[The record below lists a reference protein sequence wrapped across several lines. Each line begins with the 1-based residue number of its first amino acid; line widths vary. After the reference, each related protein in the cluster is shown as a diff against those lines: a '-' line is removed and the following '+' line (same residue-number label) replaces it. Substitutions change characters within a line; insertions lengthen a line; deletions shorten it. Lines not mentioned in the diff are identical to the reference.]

1 MRILFLHSSSDAYGA
16 SKIFLQTVSIA
27 QKNGHNVVV
36 ALSNKGSLEDNFKAM
51 GVEVHIVNLGI
62 IRRHY
67 FNLAGIINRF
77 QKWRNAVGVLKTI
90 IQSHQIDTIYSNTA
104 AVLIGGYVARR
115 NGLKHIWH
123 IHEIIE
129 KPAFLHRFLAWR
141 FRATADELIVVS
153 KAVQNHWQDALPENK
168 ITQIYNGIEPI
179 QVSTAPD
186 FKTTLQ
192 IPADALVIG
201 MAARIH
207 YWKGQSYFVEIA
219 RALLSKMDS
228 LSNPSSQQNSSAF
241 QNQPNEN
248 APLYF
253 LIAGDPFPGYEYL
266 LDDLQAQLKH
276 PIFEGRVFYVGL
288 VKEMDVFYRS
298 IDLLVLPSQ
307 LPDPLPTVIL
317 EAMQYGIPVA
327 GTTQG
332 GALEMVKENETGVFI
347 PLDNAILAA
356 EKIHAILLAST
367 RQKMG
372 AAGKLRVATYFSQ
385 AAFEKNMKVVFEKNH
400 ATLKLAIIGSRGYP
414 YVYSG
419 YETLVKALAERLP
432 AKGVEIT
439 VYCHAH
445 LFPEKP
451 AHVNGIRLVY
461 IPTLPFKSLTQPIH
475 SFLAFW
481 HMVFTK
487 VDVALVLNVSNG
499 PFGLIA
505 RLFGKPTMMNV
516 DGLEWLRPKWKG
528 FGGVYFKWAAK
539 MAVRFMDLLITDA
552 DAMQAIYLK
561 EFGAK
566 SVVITYGAET
576 SAGAD
581 FPFLAEWNLAER
593 DYYLIVGRMI
603 PDNNADILIEGFI
616 QSNSTKKLV
625 IVGDVPYK
633 DAYADKIRSYQDP
646 RLVFTGYVRS
656 PETLASLYK
665 YCYAYLHGHE
675 FGGTNPTL
683 LKAMAN
689 GCAIAALDTI
699 FSREVLQ
706 NEQFGFYFSKSPA
719 DCTRWFNW
727 SESHSIDIE
736 AKRAIMHQGITEK
749 YTWETVSDLYLYHLK
764 SLANKK

>member
-1 MRILFLHSSSDAYGA
+1 
-16 SKIFLQTVSIA
+16 
-27 QKNGHNVVV
+27 
-36 ALSNKGSLEDNFKAM
+36 
-51 GVEVHIVNLGI
+51 
-62 IRRHY
+62 
-67 FNLAGIINRF
+67 
-77 QKWRNAVGVLKTI
+77 
-90 IQSHQIDTIYSNTA
+90 
-104 AVLIGGYVARR
+104 
-115 NGLKHIWH
+115 
-123 IHEIIE
+123 
-129 KPAFLHRFLAWR
+129 
-141 FRATADELIVVS
+141 
-153 KAVQNHWQDALPENK
+153 
-168 ITQIYNGIEPI
+168 
-179 QVSTAPD
+179 
-186 FKTTLQ
+186 
-192 IPADALVIG
+192 

-219 RALLSKMDS
+219 RALI
-228 LSNPSSQQNSSAF
+228 QQNNDAT
-241 QNQPNEN
+241 NQHQVIQ
-248 APLYF
+248 PLYL

-266 LDDLQAQLKH
+266 LDDLKAQLKD
-276 PIFEGRVFYVGL
+276 PIFEGRVFYLGL

-298 IDLLVLPSQ
+298 IELLILPSQ

-317 EAMQYGIPVA
+317 EAMQYGLPVVA
-327 GTTQG
+327 TAQG
-332 GALEMVKENETGVFI
+332 GALEMVQENETGIFI
-347 PLDNAILAA
+347 PLDNAAVAA
-356 EKIHAILLAST
+356 EKIHAILPASI
-367 RQKMG
+367 RQPMG
-372 AAGKLRVATYFSQ
+372 AAGKERVATYFSQ
-385 AAFEKNMKVVFEKNH
+385 AAFEKNITAVFEKNH
-400 ATLKLAIIGSRGYP
+400 PTLKLAIIGSRGYP

-419 YETLVKALAERLP
+419 YETLVKALVERLP

-451 AHVNGIRLVY
+451 AMVNGVRLVY
-461 IPTLPFKSLTQPIH
+461 IPTLPFKSLAQPIH
-475 SFLAFW
+475 SFFAFW

-499 PFGLIA
+499 PFGIIA

-539 MAVRFMDLLITDA
+539 MATRFMDLLITDA

-581 FPFLAEWNLAER
+581 LQYLADWNLVER

-625 IVGDVPYK
+625 IVGDVPYQ
-633 DAYADKIRSYQDP
+633 DAYADKIKSYQDP

-719 DCTRWFNW
+719 DCTRWFDW
-727 SESHSIDIE
+727 AESHFIDIE
-736 AKRAIMHQGITEK
+736 AKRAIIHLGITEK